1 MKRFSLTLAAI
12 LLSFPLL
19 SGFVRAA
26 EPTTTIEASTDF
38 QNRLSAL
45 VAVFKLTESEIADLQ
60 LRLQGLERP
69 IDPEFA
75 LVYDTLEENLE
86 EYLDLT
92 QSRIEELS
100 SGYITLS
107 GVLTTA
113 GNLNNWRKTVYDP
126 GTRELFDF
134 LLLQQ
139 GGMIL
144 SIVETRY
151 EKVATDVENLKLSV
165 APEKAEAFQLMLAD
179 ARTRVENAKLLRDE
193 ARAMFLASFRT
204 RHSEL
209 DAKFARLKT
218 KNEPAVT
225 SSVSAMASVI
235 EGVLSSEPVVE
246 VKPKTILDT
255 IDMSQESV
263 QTLMQ
268 RVVDEISAAYQ
279 VFLQMRDLVH
289 QK

>member
-1 MKRFSLTLAAI
+1 MKRLSYIFAAI
-12 LLSFPLL
+12 LLSLPLM

-26 EPTTTIEASTDF
+26 EPLTIEASTDF
-38 QNRLSAL
+38 QNRLNAL
-45 VAVFKLTESEIADLQ
+45 IAVFKLTESEISDLQ
-60 LRLQGLERP
+60 LRLKNLERP
-69 IDPEFA
+69 TDPEFA
-75 LVYDTLEENLE
+75 LVYDTIEKNLE

-92 QSRIEELS
+92 QSRVEELS

-139 GGMIL
+139 GSFIL

-151 EKVATDVENLKLSV
+151 EKVATDVENLKVSV
-165 APEKAEAFQLMLAD
+165 APEKAEAFQLMLQE

-193 ARAMFLASFRT
+193 ARSMFLTSFKA

-209 DAKFARLKT
+209 GAKFARMNVGET
-218 KNEPAVT
+218 AVP
-225 SSVSAMASVI
+225 AMASVV
-235 EGVLSSEPVVE
+235 EAVLPGEPVVE
-246 VKPKTILDT
+246 VKPETILDT
-255 IDMSQESV
+255 LDLTTETV

-268 RVVDEISAAYQ
+268 RVVDEITAAYQ

>member
-1 MKRFSLTLAAI
+1 MKRFSYILAVI
-12 LLSFPLL
+12 LLSFPLV

-26 EPTTTIEASTDF
+26 EPVAIEASTDF
-38 QNRLSAL
+38 QNRLNAL
-45 VAVFKLTESEIADLQ
+45 IAVFKLTESEIADLQ
-60 LRLQGLERP
+60 LRLKNLERP
-69 IDPEFA
+69 TDPEFA
-75 LVYDTLEENLE
+75 LVYNTLEENLE
-86 EYLDLT
+86 DYLDLT
-92 QSRIEELS
+92 QSRVEELS

-134 LLLQQ
+134 LILQQ
-139 GGMIL
+139 GGLIL

-165 APEKAEAFQLMLAD
+165 APEKAEAFQTMLQE
-179 ARTRVENAKLLRDE
+179 ARTHVENAKLLRAE
-193 ARAMFLASFRT
+193 ARKTFLASFMT
-204 RHSEL
+204 RHDEL
-209 DAKFARLKT
+209 SAKFARISSQQAAEVVT
-218 KNEPAVT
+218 EPVT
-225 SSVSAMASVI
+225 ASVVDA
-235 EGVLSSEPVVE
+235 VLSTAPIVE

-255 IDMSQESV
+255 IDLTQETV

-268 RVVDEISAAYQ
+268 RVVDEITAAYQ